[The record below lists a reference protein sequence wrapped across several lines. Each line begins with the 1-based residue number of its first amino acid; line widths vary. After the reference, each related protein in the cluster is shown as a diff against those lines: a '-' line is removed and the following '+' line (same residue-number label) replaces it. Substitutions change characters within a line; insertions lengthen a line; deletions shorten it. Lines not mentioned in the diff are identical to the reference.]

1 MVLLGLV
8 SVLGVFNEKMKE
20 LGNEAVIEY
29 WQMGCSKPCIN
40 Q

>member
-1 MVLLGLV
+1 LFIGLIV
-8 SVLGVFNEKMKE
+8 FSLGVFNKNIKE